1 MTGDP
6 RGSGNLLRQLGG
18 AAVLKARPWDVI
30 GAALGAPMIIWGLLD
45 WFATAG
51 DSGGGTSGFYSGT
64 GAAGIALVLA
74 ASALTLNLALSGR
87 AHSDTAPPV
96 AVFLAAGAAII
107 VLGGMLVKPSSITIS
122 AGAVAGLLTAL
133 SQAFCLTCG
142 WVKGSGKAVSAAR
155 MAAFTAAQDEAD
167 RAATGQPGWQRVPS
181 APPGYPPPGYPAP
194 GYSPPGYPPAGYS
207 APGYPPAGY
216 PGPGYAAAG
225 YPTPRYPGP
234 GYPSPGYQQP
244 GYPPP
249 PPAAYPPAGYPGNPG
264 GPNSQQQYPPGSQ
277 AFPTSGQHRPG
288 EQPPPP
294 R

>member
-18 AAVLKARPWDVI
+18 AAVLRARPWDVI

-96 AVFLAAGAAII
+96 AVFLATGAAII

-142 WVKGSGKAVSAAR
+142 WVKGSGKTVSAAR

-167 RAATGQPGWQRVPS
+167 RAASGQPGWQRLPS
-181 APPGYPPPGYPAP
+181 APPGYP
-194 GYSPPGYPPAGYS
+194 
-207 APGYPPAGY
+207 
-216 PGPGYAAAG
+216 AAG
-225 YPTPRYPGP
+225 YASP
-234 GYPSPGYQQP
+234 GYPSPGYPGQGYPGQAYPGQGYPGQGYPGQVYPGQGYPGQGYGPP

-249 PPAAYPPAGYPGNPG
+249 PPSGYPPAGYPGNPG
-264 GPNSQQQYPPGSQ
+264 RPNSQQQYPPGSQ

-288 EQPPPP
+288 EQPPA